1 MSLKLP
7 RNWDFNLKMDAAK
20 IGTVTVSLCPSVS
33 ASAFQVQAGVC
44 RGACGQAQQQFRL
57 WPTPEPT
64 SGLGGGTWPLAT
76 AFETADGLQII
87 CTKLFAKL
95 SPRDAVGAR
104 PGLWL
109 RGGCLSRV
117 GNGGT
122 RQRGAAAHPKS
133 RFGGDLNH
141 MGSFCWRKPCRR

>member
-44 RGACGQAQQQFRL
+44 RGACGQDQQQFRL
-57 WPTPEPT
+57 WPTPKPT
-64 SGLGGGTWPLAT
+64 SGPGGGTWPPAT

-95 SPRDAVGAR
+95 SPRDAVGAQ

-109 RGGCLSRV
+109 RGRSSGSLSRV

-122 RQRGAAAHPKS
+122 WQRGAAAHPNPGL
-133 RFGGDLNH
+133 GG
-141 MGSFCWRKPCRR
+141 FKPHGVILLA